1 MLEKNILQATVCIAV
16 SVQFC
21 IVAMK
26 HCGCYGYRYKRV
38 FAIGT
43 KAITTLN
50 PNNHEITNQV

>member
-1 MLEKNILQATVCIAV
+1 M
-16 SVQFC
+16 SVQC
-21 IVAMK
+21 TVAMDTIQSIVVK

>member
-1 MLEKNILQATVCIAV
+1 M
-16 SVQFC
+16 SVQC
-21 IVAMK
+21 TVAMDTIQSIVVK

-50 PNNHEITNQV
+50 PNNHEITNQVRIHLNY